1 MATNIYG
8 SANFS
13 TKTDEEYFICFYE
26 EELKTYLPPRHK
38 TKSIDRIPEIDLQ
51 KALKKWYD
59 KHIFNKNHLNNDHQ
73 KSDSYTYRLIVKSLD
88 ILTEYQLENIKIHA
102 INVSNTNCELIKRTL
117 LDYNRKQCLKIL
129 YYIKNYDSIE
139 NKSEMLTKQINNIF
153 VNKEANDWFLKTL
166 ESKFDIKNGNIRGLN
181 AFVNA
186 LISNN
191 HVQTE
196 ILLKS
201 FTQKKL
207 VEYLNTVYNK
217 ELIKNHTKLSNKKN
231 YDKEVNKLILD
242 HLESEKSQT
251 RRFFSPLN
259 LF

>member
-8 SANFS
+8 SANFI
-13 TKTDEEYFICFYE
+13 TKTDEEYFICFYN
-26 EELKTYLPPRHK
+26 EELKAYLPPRHQ
-38 TKSIDRIPEIDLQ
+38 TKSIDRIPEIDLN
-51 KALKKWYD
+51 KAIKKWYNE
-59 KHIFNKNHLNNDHQ
+59 HTFNKKHLSNDHQ

-166 ESKFDIKNGNIRGLN
+166 ESKFDIKNGNVRGLN

-191 HVQTE
+191 HIQTE

-231 YDKEVNKLILD
+231 YDKEVNKLILE